1 MRLGLDVDYLAESD
15 SIRMNI
21 TRVNQESLVI
31 GISVS
36 GKTEEV
42 IEGLREA
49 KVEKRNENRRKINE

>member
-1 MRLGLDVDYLAESD
+1 
-15 SIRMNI
+15 MNI

-49 KVEKRNENRRKINE
+49 KKKELKQLCYLLLGYMNIVLIMMN